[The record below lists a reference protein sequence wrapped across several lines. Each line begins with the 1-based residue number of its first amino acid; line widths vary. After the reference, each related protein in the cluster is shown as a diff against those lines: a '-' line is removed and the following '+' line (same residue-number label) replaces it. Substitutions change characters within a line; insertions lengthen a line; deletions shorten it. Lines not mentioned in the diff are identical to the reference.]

1 MNGAFSAKAVRL
13 ETPRLILRPW
23 TQADLEDLY
32 AYARVDGVG
41 QLAGWTPHRSL
52 EESQFILDLFMGE
65 DKTLALEH
73 RETGEVIGSIGLEE
87 LAHLGPEL
95 DALRGREIG
104 YVLSRD
110 FWGQGLMPEA
120 VRAVTDYCFGTLHY
134 DFLTCGYFTRNTQ
147 SRRVIEKL
155 GFRFYR
161 QITLDTRY
169 DTVET
174 TNLNLLWN
182 PEREEAHV

>member
-1 MNGAFSAKAVRL
+1 MNGAFSAKTVHL

-23 TQADLEDLY
+23 TQNDLNDLFEY
-32 AYARVDGVG
+32 ASVDGVG
-41 QLAGWTPHRSL
+41 QLAGWTPHRCL
-52 EESQFILDLFMGE
+52 EESQFILDMFIGE

-73 RETGEVIGSIGLEE
+73 RETGKVIGSIGLEE

-95 DALRGREIG
+95 YALRGREIG
-104 YVLSRD
+104 YVLSKD

-120 VRAVTDYCFGTLHY
+120 VRAVMDYCFGTLHY
-134 DFLTCGYFTRNTQ
+134 DFLTCSYFIRNMQ
-147 SRRVIEKL
+147 SRRVNEKL
-155 GFRFYR
+155 GFRFYK
-161 QITLDTRY
+161 QVQLDTRY

-182 PEREEAHV
+182 PEREDAHV

>member
-1 MNGAFSAKAVRL
+1 MNGAFSAKTVHL

-23 TQADLEDLY
+23 TQNDLNDLFEY
-32 AYARVDGVG
+32 ASADGVG
-41 QLAGWTPHRSL
+41 QLAGWTPHRSM
-52 EESQFILDLFMGE
+52 EESQLILDMFMRE

-73 RETGEVIGSIGLEE
+73 RETGKVIGSIGLEK

-104 YVLSRD
+104 YVLSKD

-120 VRAVTDYCFGTLHY
+120 VRAVVDYCFGTLHY
-134 DFLTCGYFTRNTQ
+134 DFLTCGYFIRNMQ
-147 SRRVIEKL
+147 SRRVNEKL
-155 GFRFYR
+155 GFRFYK
-161 QITLDTRY
+161 QVQLDTRY

-182 PEREEAHV
+182 PEREDAHV